1 MCEYQ
6 EEMKGHSQLTGSPM
20 VDENFRESET
30 FTLAS
35 MVVYNPALCLWI
47 EYLLS
52 NVVLERN
59 GLAGLR

>member
-1 MCEYQ
+1 
-6 EEMKGHSQLTGSPM
+6 M

-30 FTLAS
+30 LTLAS